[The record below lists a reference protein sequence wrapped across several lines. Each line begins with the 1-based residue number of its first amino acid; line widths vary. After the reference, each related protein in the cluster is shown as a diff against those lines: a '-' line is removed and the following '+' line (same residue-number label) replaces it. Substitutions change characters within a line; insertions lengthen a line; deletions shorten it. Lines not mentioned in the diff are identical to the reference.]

1 MRASVRLRLPQG
13 QVADLGPGDII
24 GRLGSAALLLDDP
37 RISEAHAMVSLRRG
51 DLYLL
56 SLRRLIGLRGKP
68 VSEVLLTPGLVVELA
83 DGLPLAVEQVSKPAR
98 VPGLRA
104 AGLGVRPLGQVA
116 SVVAGPPLRL
126 LGRFVPGAAAHLWSL
141 GAEEWR
147 LRLGDE
153 PTRALK
159 VGDSFSAAGC
169 TFQLCVLDLSA
180 AGHDS
185 TLVGGLASPL
195 RIIAHYEG
203 VEIHRPRRPVVTI
216 GGIGARLISEL
227 VAFGGP
233 VAWDVIAREL
243 WRDEAD
249 PLELR
254 HRWDVALGRLRGRLR
269 EAGVRAD
276 LIRSDGGGQLQL
288 VLYDGDSVDDRS

>member
-1 MRASVRLRLPQG
+1 MRAAVRFRLPEG
-13 QVADLGPGDII
+13 STAELGPGDLI

-56 SLRRLIGLRGKP
+56 SLRRLVGLRGKP
-68 VSEVLLTPGLVVELA
+68 VSEVLLQPGQVIELA
-83 DGLPLAVEQVSKPAR
+83 EGLPLTVEAVSKPAR
-98 VPGLRA
+98 VHALRA

-126 LGRFVPGAAAHLWSL
+126 LGRFVPGAAAHLWST
-141 GAEEWR
+141 GVDEWR
-147 LRLGDE
+147 LRIGEGPARPISIGD
-153 PTRALK
+153 T
-159 VGDSFSAAGC
+159 FSAAGRAFSVC
-169 TFQLCVLDLSA
+169 AIDLDD

-185 TLVGGLASPL
+185 TLVGGLDAPIRL
-195 RIIAHYEG
+195 VAHYDG
-203 VEIHRPRRPVVTI
+203 VEIHRANRPVVTL

-233 VAWDVIAREL
+233 VAWDVLAREL

-249 PLELR
+249 PAELR
-254 HRWDVALGRLRGRLR
+254 HRWDVALGRLRSRLR

-276 LIRSDGGGQLQL
+276 LLRSDGGGQLQL
-288 VLYDGDSVDDRS
+288 VLYDGDRVDDRT